1 MRIHLVTDQFNLGG
15 GLEHIYQVAKGLKE
29 IRFGIFAGPGSDPA
43 YEKFSELKN
52 VEICS
57 KGYAPGIVMEKKP
70 DLVHIH
76 HLKPLAAFFKK
87 PGKKYNIPIL
97 YTAHGLHIR
106 KYEFYGSTGAKIKY
120 FLRFQLEK
128 RILPKARRIIAVSRE
143 DKDFL
148 VEKYRLKNVIY
159 LTNGIDFSVVPPG
172 SGSGESKAVLRKK
185 LGLPRDDFLFIT
197 AARFDFQKGYD
208 ILIKAVAKIK
218 DTLERTKTACRFVL
232 VGDGSEFEAMKVLSR
247 GLSVSHYILFLG
259 ARTDVYDILGAGD
272 VFLLPSRW
280 EGLPIVLLETGLLK
294 LPVIASDTYGN
305 REVIKGGNGI
315 LFKNL
320 DVDALAQ
327 VILEVLQN
335 KYDLAGFAGNLYREI
350 QTHYSLEKML
360 SGLREIYFH
369 FSPRSRETTKDTKG
383 TKIRK

>member
-1 MRIHLVTDQFNLGG
+1 MRIHLVTDRFHLGG
-15 GLEHIYQVAKGLKE
+15 GLEHIYQVAKGLKD
-29 IRFGIFAGPGSDPA
+29 IQFGIFAKPGTDFV

-57 KGYAPGIVMEKKP
+57 KGYAPDMVMEKEP

-87 PGKKYNIPIL
+87 PGKKYYIPIL

-106 KYEFYGSTGAKIKY
+106 KYEFYGSIIAKIKY

-143 DKDFL
+143 DKHFL
-148 VEKYRLKNVIY
+148 EEKYRLKNVTY
-159 LTNGIDFSVVPPG
+159 LTNGIDFSAITPD

-185 LGLPRDDFLFIT
+185 LILPEDDFLFIT
-197 AARFDFQKGYD
+197 VARFDFQKGYD
-208 ILIKAVAKIK
+208 ILIKAIAKIK
-218 DTLERTKTACRFVL
+218 DTLERTKSNCRFVF
-232 VGDGSEFEAMKVLSR
+232 VGDGSEYEDMKVLSQC
-247 GLSVSHYILFLG
+247 LLVSQYILFLG
-259 ARTDVYDILGAGD
+259 ARTDVYDILKAGD

-294 LPVIASDTYGN
+294 VPVIASDTYGN
-305 REVIKGGNGI
+305 REVIKEGNGI

-320 DVDALAQ
+320 DVEALAQ
-327 VILEVLQN
+327 IIMEVLQN
-335 KYDLAGFAGNLYREI
+335 KYDLAAFAENLYKEI
-350 QTHYSLEKML
+350 QTNYSLEKML
-360 SGLREIYFH
+360 SGLREIYFSH
-369 FSPRSRETTKDTKG
+369 R
-383 TKIRK
+383 